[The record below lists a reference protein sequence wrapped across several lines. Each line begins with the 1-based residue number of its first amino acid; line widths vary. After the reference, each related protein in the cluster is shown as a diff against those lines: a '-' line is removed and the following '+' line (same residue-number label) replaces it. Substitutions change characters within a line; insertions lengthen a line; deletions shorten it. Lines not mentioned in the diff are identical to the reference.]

1 MRMYELSPS
10 GNETRKSFC
19 HKAIVVENERGD
31 QTLFSYLTPIITR
44 KVDGEILRH
53 WDGWTITT
61 GRHITSFCGLHKEQ
75 FLALPVTEVA

>member
-1 MRMYELSPS
+1 MKMYELSPS

-31 QTLFSYLTPIITR
+31 QTLFSYLTPII
-44 KVDGEILRH
+44 LRH